1 MGTREFTTLLRA
13 IVEAMESPASDGLD
27 RAMHAR
33 LILDLDRA
41 KGDLAAAM
49 EQIDALAEQLRDADS
64 LKDQLCITIDK
75 LRDSLTASAAR
86 QMAPPSLTEREVVK
100 EVVRPSRL
108 PRCACGAGWYMNAD
122 NPDSAW
128 EADDGTVH
136 RIDGCAPKEEAATP
150 LPEKQAGVVNG
161 I

>member
-13 IVEAMESPASDGLD
+13 IVEAMEAPASDGLD

-49 EQIDALAEQLRDADS
+49 EQIDTLAEQLRDADS

-100 EVVRPSRL
+100 EVVMPPAVCS
-108 PRCACGAGWYMNAD
+108 CGYLILA
-122 NPDSAW
+122 PDAQVYRGRYGS
-128 EADDGTVH
+128 EH
-136 RIDGCAPKEEAATP
+136 RREKCRDPDVSKEEAATP